1 MARHMAEGFDDSTL
15 DDGMQPEPGEPTP
28 SEDKRADVGVDA
40 DDATRLMSEDA
51 TRQIAGGE
59 TQLMPEDVARQAT
72 DGETGSTPS
81 GETVLPRGEGET
93 QLISDDETVLLPS
106 DEGETVLLPSD
117 EDETVLLPDDED
129 ETVLLSDDEEETRLV
144 PDAGRFDRIG
154 EGAGETELMP
164 TPIEEDASDP
174 RVQTMR
180 MIPATRDALYNE
192 EVKEQ
197 KKKSHRRL
205 IAVFLLMIVLIS
217 AAAAFV
223 SYGAELWGGKTV
235 PNVVGRGQE
244 AATAALE
251 DKGFQVSVTETASD
265 EQIGKVL
272 SQSPKAGERLDQGGT
287 VTIEVAVARVMP
299 DVTGMSIAD
308 AEAAL
313 REAGATEFA
322 TSAVSSDQPAGTVL
336 GTQPEA
342 GAAFKSHDTITV
354 IVAQAYTVP
363 DLVGQKDS
371 DAVAALES
379 LGLTAKVTYTQS
391 DKDDHIVLSL
401 DPAAGSEITQG
412 SEVRLEVAQPYPD
425 DIHDLA
431 DYTTHAPADISKWL
445 GKQGFA
451 CQGGTVDSSGY
462 AAATYSD
469 GSAAISFTSTPFV
482 NSIDL
487 SDGNQGD
494 VLAKGKW
501 FKGVRYEFGADE
513 QPSGASALS
522 DDAVRE
528 VMVTC
533 GLDNMTDA
541 CTEDSVILPEPATA
555 EGHTFVCAYGEMGDS
570 CWTVLI
576 EATDDGT
583 TTVVTYAPKSIYD
596 AANLEST
603 GGRICDYVAYMYLY
617 S

>member
-1 MARHMAEGFDDSTL
+1 
-15 DDGMQPEPGEPTP
+15 
-28 SEDKRADVGVDA
+28 
-40 DDATRLMSEDA
+40 
-51 TRQIAGGE
+51 
-59 TQLMPEDVARQAT
+59 
-72 DGETGSTPS
+72 
-81 GETVLPRGEGET
+81 
-93 QLISDDETVLLPS
+93 
-106 DEGETVLLPSD
+106 
-117 EDETVLLPDDED
+117 
-129 ETVLLSDDEEETRLV
+129 
-144 PDAGRFDRIG
+144 
-154 EGAGETELMP
+154 
-164 TPIEEDASDP
+164 
-174 RVQTMR
+174 
-180 MIPATRDALYNE
+180 
-192 EVKEQ
+192 
-197 KKKSHRRL
+197 
-205 IAVFLLMIVLIS
+205 
-217 AAAAFV
+217 
-223 SYGAELWGGKTV
+223 
-235 PNVVGRGQE
+235 
-244 AATAALE
+244 
-251 DKGFQVSVTETASD
+251 
-265 EQIGKVL
+265 
-272 SQSPKAGERLDQGGT
+272 
-287 VTIEVAVARVMP
+287 MP
-299 DVTGMSIAD
+299 DVTGMSVAD

-342 GAAFKSHDTITV
+342 GAAFKSHDTITI

-379 LGLTAKVTYTQS
+379 LGLTAKVTYTES
-391 DKDDHIVLSL
+391 DKDDHTVLSL

-412 SEVRLEVAQPYPD
+412 SEVELEVAQPYPD

-445 GKQGFA
+445 GKQGFG

-462 AAATYSD
+462 AAATFSD
-469 GSAAISFTSTPFV
+469 GSAAIALTSTPFV

-501 FKGVRYEFGADE
+501 FKGVRYELGTDE
-513 QPSGASALS
+513 QPSGASELS

-528 VMVTC
+528 VMATC

-555 EGHTFVCAYGEMGDS
+555 EGHTFVCAYGEMGDN

-576 EATDDGT
+576 EATEGGT

>member
-15 DDGMQPEPGEPTP
+15 DDGMQPEPGEP
-28 SEDKRADVGVDA
+28 SLSKDERAGRDVDPEGA
-40 DDATRLMSEDA
+40 TRLMPEDATRLIADDETSPASEDETVLLQSDDE
-51 TRQIAGGE
+51 TR
-59 TQLMPEDVARQAT
+59 LMPE
-72 DGETGSTPS
+72 
-81 GETVLPRGEGET
+81 GETVLLQSDDET
-93 QLISDDETVLLPS
+93 RLMPDDETVLLQS
-106 DEGETVLLPSD
+106 DDETQLMPEGETVLLPSE
-117 EDETVLLPDDED
+117 EDETVLLPDDE
-129 ETVLLSDDEEETRLV
+129 EETR
-144 PDAGRFDRIG
+144 
-154 EGAGETELMP
+154 
-164 TPIEEDASDP
+164 
-174 RVQTMR
+174 
-180 MIPATRDALYNE
+180 LYNE

-251 DKGFQVSVTETASD
+251 DKGFQVSVNETASD

-287 VTIEVAVARVMP
+287 VAIEVAVARVMP

-528 VMVTC
+528 VMATC

>member
-1 MARHMAEGFDDSTL
+1 
-15 DDGMQPEPGEPTP
+15 
-28 SEDKRADVGVDA
+28 
-40 DDATRLMSEDA
+40 
-51 TRQIAGGE
+51 
-59 TQLMPEDVARQAT
+59 
-72 DGETGSTPS
+72 
-81 GETVLPRGEGET
+81 
-93 QLISDDETVLLPS
+93 
-106 DEGETVLLPSD
+106 
-117 EDETVLLPDDED
+117 
-129 ETVLLSDDEEETRLV
+129 
-144 PDAGRFDRIG
+144 
-154 EGAGETELMP
+154 
-164 TPIEEDASDP
+164 
-174 RVQTMR
+174 
-180 MIPATRDALYNE
+180 
-192 EVKEQ
+192 
-197 KKKSHRRL
+197 
-205 IAVFLLMIVLIS
+205 
-217 AAAAFV
+217 
-223 SYGAELWGGKTV
+223 
-235 PNVVGRGQE
+235 
-244 AATAALE
+244 
-251 DKGFQVSVTETASD
+251 
-265 EQIGKVL
+265 
-272 SQSPKAGERLDQGGT
+272 
-287 VTIEVAVARVMP
+287 MP

-528 VMVTC
+528 VMATC